1 MTIEQV
7 LGAIAI
13 LGTGLALMRWVI
25 RNEVREVAK
34 DTKAIKYE
42 TTPNSGSSM
51 NDYIKKE
58 IHPLLKEIRSD
69 QIEIKVNVG
78 TLEGSSSSTLGSIM
92 NEDCKDGDT
101 CCYISVET
109 SNSPETKAQESQRWL
124 TPICG
129 TSCCQS

>member
-13 LGTGLALMRWVI
+13 LGAGLALMRWVI

-58 IHPLLKEIRSD
+58 IHPLLKDIRSD
-69 QIEIKVNVG
+69 QIAIKVNVG
-78 TLEGSSSSTLGSIM
+78 NLEGKFEQHIREH
-92 NEDCKDGDT
+92 NE
-101 CCYISVET
+101 
-109 SNSPETKAQESQRWL
+109 
-124 TPICG
+124 
-129 TSCCQS
+129 

>member
-58 IHPLLKEIRSD
+58 IHPLLKEIRHD
-69 QIEIKVNVG
+69 QIAIKVNVG
-78 TLEGSSSSTLGSIM
+78 TLEGKFEQHIREH
-92 NEDCKDGDT
+92 NE
-101 CCYISVET
+101 
-109 SNSPETKAQESQRWL
+109 
-124 TPICG
+124 
-129 TSCCQS
+129 

>member
-7 LGAIAI
+7 VGIVAI

-25 RNEVREVAK
+25 RNEVREVAS

-58 IHPLLKEIRSD
+58 IHPLLKEMRQD
-69 QIEIKVNVG
+69 QISIKVDVG
-78 TLEGSSSSTLGSIM
+78 TLQGKFDQHVKEH
-92 NEDCKDGDT
+92 ND
-101 CCYISVET
+101 
-109 SNSPETKAQESQRWL
+109 
-124 TPICG
+124 
-129 TSCCQS
+129 

>member
-1 MTIEQV
+1 MSIEQTI
-7 LGAIAI
+7 GIIAI

-58 IHPLLKEIRSD
+58 IHPLLKEIRQD
-69 QIEIKVNVG
+69 QIVIKVDVG
-78 TLEGSSSSTLGSIM
+78 TLQGKFEQHVK
-92 NEDCKDGDT
+92 EHDH
-101 CCYISVET
+101 
-109 SNSPETKAQESQRWL
+109 
-124 TPICG
+124 
-129 TSCCQS
+129 

>member
-7 LGAIAI
+7 VGIVAI

-25 RNEVREVAK
+25 RNEVREVAS

-58 IHPLLKEIRSD
+58 IHPLLKEIRQD
-69 QIEIKVNVG
+69 QISIKVDVG
-78 TLEGSSSSTLGSIM
+78 TLQGKFDQHVKEH
-92 NEDCKDGDT
+92 ND
-101 CCYISVET
+101 
-109 SNSPETKAQESQRWL
+109 
-124 TPICG
+124 
-129 TSCCQS
+129 

>member
-1 MTIEQV
+1 MTIEQIV
-7 LGAIAI
+7 GITAI
-13 LGTGLALMRWVI
+13 LGAGLALMRWVI

-69 QIEIKVNVG
+69 QIDIKVRVA
-78 TLEGSSSSTLGSIM
+78 TL
-92 NEDCKDGDT
+92 DGKFEQHVKEHND
-101 CCYISVET
+101 
-109 SNSPETKAQESQRWL
+109 
-124 TPICG
+124 
-129 TSCCQS
+129 

>member
-13 LGTGLALMRWVI
+13 LGTGLTIMRWEI
-25 RNEVREVAK
+25 RNDVREVAT

-58 IHPLLKEIRSD
+58 ILPLLKEMRSD
-69 QIEIKVNVG
+69 QIDIKVKVANV
-78 TLEGSSSSTLGSIM
+78 EGKFEQHIKEHQ
-92 NEDCKDGDT
+92 N
-101 CCYISVET
+101 
-109 SNSPETKAQESQRWL
+109 
-124 TPICG
+124 
-129 TSCCQS
+129 